1 MSASAD
7 TPLAPV
13 TPSVPEGP
21 PGDEATSRPG
31 LGVAIGVELAKLSA
45 QLPLRIAMAGCV
57 VVPIAVA
64 VLMRAVDI
72 RPADTL
78 FGRWSGTTG
87 FATSLL
93 LLNWVAAWGV
103 PLLSGLVAGDIF
115 ASEDR
120 HGTWKA
126 LLTRSCTRTQLFLGK
141 ALAALL
147 CVTGCFALLGAV
159 SVLAGLVVVGHAPLV
174 GLSGQLIP
182 AGHAI
187 GLVAASWLLCL
198 LPTAAFVTMG
208 LLFSIIG
215 RNTMV
220 GVLGPLLVALLFQLL
235 ETSASGNVV
244 RAVLLSTSY
253 DAWQALFTADVRSA
267 TILQAVLTSVVYTA
281 LCGGLAWWLL
291 RRREFAGA
299 DAAPASLR
307 HTTIRLGAV
316 LAAAAAVVAVLS
328 SIGSTPLTAARLEDS
343 IATTFG
349 NLTEVRYQW
358 QTGKMADTSVP
369 WHATCNRGA
378 VTQGSGGSGAGDD
391 WACTIVDQRASDGL
405 GAATLDVTL
414 KANGCY
420 DVQSPPGA
428 VGALRVTDDSG
439 QLFTNPLY
447 AFDGCLGTP

>member
-7 TPLAPV
+7 APPAPA

-21 PGDEATSRPG
+21 AGDEATSRPG

-45 QLPLRIAMAGCV
+45 QLPLRIAMAASV

-64 VLMRAVDI
+64 VLMRAVDT

-93 LLNWVAAWGV
+93 VLNWVAAWGV

-187 GLVAASWLLCL
+187 WLVAASWLLCL

-235 ETSASGNVV
+235 EISASGNVV
-244 RAVLLSTSY
+244 RAVLL
-253 DAWQALFTADVRSA
+253 
-267 TILQAVLTSVVYTA
+267 
-281 LCGGLAWWLL
+281 
-291 RRREFAGA
+291 
-299 DAAPASLR
+299 P
-307 HTTIRLGAV
+307 
-316 LAAAAAVVAVLS
+316 
-328 SIGSTPLTAARLEDS
+328 TPLT
-343 IATTFG
+343 
-349 NLTEVRYQW
+349 
-358 QTGKMADTSVP
+358 
-369 WHATCNRGA
+369 
-378 VTQGSGGSGAGDD
+378 
-391 WACTIVDQRASDGL
+391 L
-405 GAATLDVTL
+405 GTR
-414 KANGCY
+414 C
-420 DVQSPPGA
+420 SPPTSAAPRSSRRFSPVSSTQRCAGA
-428 VGALRVTDDSG
+428 WPG
-439 QLFTNPLY
+439 
-447 AFDGCLGTP
+447 GCCIAASSRAQMRHRRACGTPRSVSARCSPPLPQSWPC